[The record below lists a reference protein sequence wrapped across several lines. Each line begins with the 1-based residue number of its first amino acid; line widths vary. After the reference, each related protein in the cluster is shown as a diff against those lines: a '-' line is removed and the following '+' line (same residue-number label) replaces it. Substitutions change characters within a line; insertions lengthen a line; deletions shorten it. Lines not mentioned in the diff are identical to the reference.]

1 MRLVFH
7 IKVYAYLQ
15 CSWDGEM
22 EDAKLQEI
30 KRILDREGFFTTGG
44 SEDGEGWAVG
54 IVQLVDTSKPVEQW
68 DILAERPL

>member
-1 MRLVFH
+1 
-7 IKVYAYLQ
+7 
-15 CSWDGEM
+15 M

-54 IVQLVDTSKPVEQW
+54 IVQLVDTSRPVEQW